1 MACKAIYGRFMSAS
15 HLQNTMTPQEYIQS
29 ELEKLK
35 APIDVPRSQTQDELV
50 DSILKLLTS
59 KKFRKY
65 ALSEEYAKHVKDSIA
80 ACVAANEPI
89 KIVFFGGCYKLWR
102 LDEFP
107 EADWAELFAYMYFT
121 RWLKPICEIYE
132 PGVSFDFLLDDYI
145 VPRLNN
151 ISEADVKA
159 YRVSRDMILNF
170 IKSYQPHNLTMT
182 HTSEGSLF
190 KSRKEYED
198 SLERAI
204 KQLTDS
210 LPGGLPE
217 LNEAEAASVE
227 LNTKATPEQLA
238 DPKWREKVELLH
250 SAYYMARNETGYY
263 APETHKIIA
272 FTQPFAPGKPLAVGS
287 TKDTVA
293 KYWVGVGALKPKD
306 NNFRQLVLSPSQVED
321 AKFGWKAA
329 VLPGL
334 SGKNFSKIRV
344 LK

>member
-1 MACKAIYGRFMSAS
+1 
-15 HLQNTMTPQEYIQS
+15 MTPQDYIHS
-29 ELEKLK
+29 ELNRLKVPTDVPQLK
-35 APIDVPRSQTQDELV
+35 APGELT
-50 DSILKLLTS
+50 DAILKLLTT

-65 ALSEEYAKHVKDSIA
+65 ALGEEYAQYIKDSVS

-102 LDEFP
+102 LEEAP

-121 RWLKPICEIYE
+121 RWLKPICAIYK
-132 PGVSFDFLLDDYI
+132 PGVWFDFLLDDYI

-151 ISEADVKA
+151 ISEEDVQA
-159 YRVSRDMILNF
+159 CHASRDMVLGF
-170 IKSYQPHNLTMT
+170 MKPYQPSNLNMT

-190 KSRKEYED
+190 VSRQEYEK
-198 SLERAI
+198 SLEEAI
-204 KQLTDS
+204 KQLAGS

-217 LNEAEAASVE
+217 LSKAGAASVE

-250 SAYYMARNETGYY
+250 SAYYLARNNTGYY
-263 APETHKIIA
+263 APGTHKIIA

-293 KYWVGVGALKPKD
+293 KYWVGVGVLKPKD
-306 NNFRQLVLSPSQVED
+306 GGFRQVVLSPSQLENSIYDWKD
-321 AKFGWKAA
+321 AKLA
-329 VLPGL
+329 GL
-334 SGKNFSKIRV
+334 TGKNFSKIRI
-344 LK
+344 LS